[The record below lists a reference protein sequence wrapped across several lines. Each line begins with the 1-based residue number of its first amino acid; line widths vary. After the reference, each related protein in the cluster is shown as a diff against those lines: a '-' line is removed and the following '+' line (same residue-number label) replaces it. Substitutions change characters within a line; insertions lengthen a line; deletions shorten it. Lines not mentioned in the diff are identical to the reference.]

1 MFFLEDA
8 QMTLGKFRFL
18 APIVA
23 TLLLV
28 ACVTAPKSYTERIA
42 AAYSGIAITDDT
54 IAILANAGTIS
65 KEQGREA
72 VKQVKQ
78 AREAVDVATTFK
90 GPLGEDKLQAAL
102 DLLRAAQD
110 YLCKDKPTEPNCVYL
125 RSQP

>member
-1 MFFLEDA
+1 
-8 QMTLGKFRFL
+8 MTLVRFV
-18 APIVA
+18 ASIVA
-23 TLLLV
+23 TLLLLT
-28 ACVTAPKSYTERIA
+28 ACANVPAPKSYTERLA

-72 VKQVKQ
+72 LRQSKQ
-78 AREAVDVATTFK
+78 AREAIDVAASFK

-110 YLCKDKPTEPNCVYL
+110 YLCKDKPTEPNCSYL
-125 RSQP
+125 LQRAKP